1 MKEKFH
7 DLLNKRDNDYRHPVP
22 QDSYSR
28 ELDSRV
34 QESEMPYGYSSGEPA
49 ADTGDFN
56 QRSLES
62 SKQYSMRKGRAV

>member
-1 MKEKFH
+1 MREKFH
-7 DLLNKRDNDYRHPVP
+7 DLMNSRDNDYRHPVP
-22 QDSYSR
+22 QESYSR

-34 QESEMPYGYSSGEPA
+34 QESEMPYGYSSGEPP

-62 SKQYSMRKGRAV
+62 RKEYKPKRR